1 MEVQTGARHLTLDRS
16 LDEQI
21 DTVPLSLDPGRAEEP
36 EGLWVVGSELRLH
49 QVLTNLATNAVKY
62 TPEGGG
68 SIRIS
73 TEFLGI
79 STRDELPGI
88 PPDIE
93 QEKTTDTRVASSE
106 ARSGQRSHSPPLTRN
121 GSGNVTTQC
130 LNFRLV
136 VHDSGPG
143 IKPSDL
149 VEDRLFQ
156 PFVQVPST
164 LPRYPWTR
172 GVDTVFRQLS
182 GSLVDQV
189 RQLGVCFPWILT
201 CL

>member
-1 MEVQTGARHLTLDRS
+1 VEVQTGARQLTLDRA
-16 LDEQI
+16 LDERI
-21 DTVPLSLDPGRAEEP
+21 DSVPLSLEPGRPAEP
-36 EGLWVVGSELRLH
+36 EGLWVIGSELRLH

-79 STRDELPGI
+79 TMRDELPGN

-93 QEKTTDTRVASSE
+93 QEQPHERSMEKTDHTGTRVGEASELHQS
-106 ARSGQRSHSPPLTRN
+106 AHRSHSPLLTRN
-121 GSGNVTTQC
+121 GSGSVQQTQC
-130 LNFRLV
+130 LSFRLE

-156 PFVQVPST
+156 PFVQVMSSVNT
-164 LPRYPWTR
+164 LFRR
-172 GVDTVFRQLS
+172 VLDTLFADHGRAVERI
-182 GSLVDQV
+182 
-189 RQLGVCFPWILT
+189 R
-201 CL
+201 